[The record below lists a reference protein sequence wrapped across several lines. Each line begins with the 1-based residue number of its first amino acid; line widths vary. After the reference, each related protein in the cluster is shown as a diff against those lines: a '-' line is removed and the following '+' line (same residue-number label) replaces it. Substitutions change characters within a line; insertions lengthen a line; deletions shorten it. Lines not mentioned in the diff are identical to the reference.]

1 VFAFAIFGLEVP
13 DFYKDVNM
21 ANSQQLPST
30 IAKFIW
36 YFIKESPWLY
46 ALFFL
51 APVVMVLE
59 TNVIPYS
66 LKMIVD
72 GIVNHQGGRLTIFQA
87 IAPALWLGGIAWFSF
102 IIVLRLHNW
111 WQAYLVPR
119 FQAKIR
125 MTVLSYLMLHSH
137 HFFSNQMAGNLAN
150 KISDIPR
157 SIEAIRK
164 IISWSVVTTIAAITV
179 SMIFLL
185 TINSWFAVILLTW
198 IFIQL
203 LVSLFAAKKIN
214 KLAKVNAE
222 DKSQLKGKIVDTL
235 NNINTVKLFAQNEYE
250 KKYVMKSQMKEV
262 HSNSRLIYCINIFR
276 LFVDIPVSIMLIV
289 MIYSVVSFWQREL
302 ITTGDLVFIFT
313 TSFAIMTQMW
323 NLSNS
328 LCDLFI
334 EVGIVKQ
341 ALAILSI
348 PIEVKDAEDAKELKV
363 TQGEIRFD
371 NVTFHHKEGLEL
383 FNNKS
388 LIIPP
393 KQKVGLV
400 GYSGGGKTTF
410 INLILRY
417 FDVNA
422 GRILIDNQ
430 DISKVT
436 QYSLRKSIS
445 MIPQDTHLFHRTLID
460 NIKYGKEDANI
471 EDIVEAADMAN
482 CIDFIQNLSHGFDTI
497 VGERGTKLSGGQR
510 QRIAI
515 ARAFLHHAPILVL
528 DEATSQLDSLTE
540 EYIQESL
547 QSLSKGKTTIV
558 VAHRLSTLLHM
569 DRILVFDKGVI
580 VEDGSHEELIAR
592 NGLYK
597 SMWNA
602 QTAGFLPE
610 EVKEGILRNEFAQ
623 PYLPHF
629 ELAQ

>member
-1 VFAFAIFGLEVP
+1 
-13 DFYKDVNM
+13 M

-30 IAKFIW
+30 FARFIW
-36 YFIKESPWLY
+36 HFIKESPWLY

-51 APVVMVLE
+51 APVAMVLE

-72 GIVNHQGGRLTIFQA
+72 GIATHQGGKQTIFQT
-87 IAPALWLGGIAWFSF
+87 IEPALWLGGIAWFSF

-111 WQAYLVPR
+111 WQAFLIPK

-125 MTVLSYLMLHSH
+125 MTVYAYLIQHSH
-137 HFFSNQMAGNLAN
+137 HFFANQMAGNLAN

-164 IISWSVVTTIAAITV
+164 IISWNVITTMAAITV
-179 SMIFLL
+179 SMFFLL
-185 TINSWFAVILLTW
+185 TINSWFAVILLSW
-198 IFIQL
+198 IAVQL
-203 LVSLFAAKKIN
+203 IISLVAAKQIN
-214 KLAKVNAE
+214 KLAKTNAE
-222 DKSQLKGKIVDTL
+222 DKSYLKGKIVDSL
-235 NNINTVKLFAQNEYE
+235 NNINTVKLFAQSSYEQEY
-250 KKYVMKSQMKEV
+250 VAKSQAKETE
-262 HSNSRLIYCINIFR
+262 SNSRLIYFINIFR
-276 LFVDIPVSIMLIV
+276 LFVDIPVSMMLVV
-289 MIYSVVSFWQREL
+289 MIYSVVNFWQREL

-313 TSFAIMTQMW
+313 TSFAIMAQMW

-341 ALAILSI
+341 ALTILSI
-348 PIEVKDAEDAKELKV
+348 PIEVKDEADAQELKV

-388 LIIPP
+388 LLIPA

-417 FDVNA
+417 FDVNG

-445 MIPQDTHLFHRTLID
+445 MIPQDTNLFHRTLIE
-460 NIKYGKEDANI
+460 NIQYGKENASI
-471 EDIVEAADMAN
+471 EDIVLAADMAN
-482 CIDFIQNLSHGFDTI
+482 CIDFIQNLSHGFDTV

-515 ARAFLHHAPILVL
+515 ARAFLHHAPIIIL

-547 QSLSKGKTTIV
+547 QSLCEGKTTIV

-580 VEDGSHEELIAR
+580 IEDGSHAELIAR
-592 NGLYK
+592 DGLYK
-597 SMWNA
+597 SMWDA
-602 QTAGFLPE
+602 QTAGFLPDD
-610 EVKEGILRNEFAQ
+610 VKEGILRNEFAQ
-623 PYLPHF
+623 PYLPYF
-629 ELAQ
+629 ELSQ

>member
-1 VFAFAIFGLEVP
+1 
-13 DFYKDVNM
+13 M

-30 IAKFIW
+30 ITQFIW

-46 ALFFL
+46 TLFFL

-72 GIVNHQGGRLTIFQA
+72 GIVNHQGGRLTIFQS

-125 MTVLSYLMLHSH
+125 MTVLSYLMQHSH

-164 IISWSVVTTIAAITV
+164 IISWSVITTIAAITV
-179 SMIFLL
+179 SMFFLL

-198 IFIQL
+198 ISIQL
-203 LVSLFAAKKIN
+203 LISLFAAKKIN

-250 KKYVMKSQMKEV
+250 KKYVMKSQLKEV
-262 HSNSRLIYCINIFR
+262 HSNSRLIYFINVFR
-276 LFVDIPVSIMLIV
+276 LFVDIPVSIMLVV

-388 LIIPP
+388 LVIPP

-400 GYSGGGKTTF
+400 GYSGSGKTTF

-430 DISKVT
+430 DISKAT

-445 MIPQDTHLFHRTLID
+445 MIPQDTHLFHRTLIE

-471 EDIVEAADMAN
+471 EDIVAAADMAN
-482 CIDFIQNLSHGFDTI
+482 CIDFIQNLSQGFDTV

-547 QSLSKGKTTIV
+547 QSLCEGKTTIV

-597 SMWNA
+597 SMWDA